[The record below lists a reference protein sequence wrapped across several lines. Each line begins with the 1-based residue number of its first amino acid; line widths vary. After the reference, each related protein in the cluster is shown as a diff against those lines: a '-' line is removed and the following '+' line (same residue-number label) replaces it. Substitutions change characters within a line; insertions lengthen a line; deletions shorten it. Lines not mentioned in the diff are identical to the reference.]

1 MLLVYNCKPG
11 HINGGVCMAF
21 VPEHIFREYDIRGIA
36 DTELTD
42 EVVMSV
48 GQAFG
53 TWLSARGVRRAT
65 LGGDVRL
72 STKRIK
78 AAAAAGMMK
87 AGINVTDIG
96 VVSTPTFYWSMYH
109 LDADGGLMV
118 TGSHNPKEF
127 NGLKVAYDKATLWG
141 DDIQEI
147 MRIIKEDRMITADI
161 PGSLRFAAID
171 EEYLDMLISKI
182 KLGPR
187 RPKIVCD
194 SGNGTA
200 GRYAPEFLRR
210 IGCDVIE
217 LYSEPDGTFPNH
229 HPDPTKRENLPRLIE
244 TVIAEGADLGVGFD
258 GDSDRIGVVDDRGE
272 IIWGDRLMALFWQ
285 EILPNHPGAVAICEV
300 KSSMALPEEVL
311 RLGGRPIWWNSGHSL
326 VKAKMREEKALFS
339 GEVSGH
345 MFFADEYYGYDD
357 AFYAAGRLCRILSQ
371 SGRKL
376 SELMSVIPIY
386 PSTAETRYDC
396 PDDKKFEVVEKVKQR
411 ALSEGLETI
420 TVDGVRIVYKDGW
433 GLVRASNTQPV
444 LVARCEGRTEDALA
458 ERCADMKRRLAEAG
472 SPPFEWEY

>member
-1 MLLVYNCKPG
+1 
-11 HINGGVCMAF
+11 MAF

-42 EVVMSV
+42 DFVMSI

-53 TWLSARGVRRAT
+53 TWLSARGVTKAS
-65 LGGDVRL
+65 LGGDARL

-87 AGINVTDIG
+87 AGISVTDIG
-96 VVSTPTFYWSMYH
+96 LASTPTFYWSMYH
-109 LDADGGLMV
+109 LGADGGLMV

-141 DDIQEI
+141 DDIREI
-147 MRIIKEDRMITADI
+147 MRIIKEDRMVTADD
-161 PGSLRFAAID
+161 PGSLRFAGIN
-171 EEYLDMLISKI
+171 EEYLDMLVSKI

-187 RPKIVCD
+187 KPKIVCD

-200 GRYAPEFLRR
+200 GIYAPEFLRR
-210 IGCDVIE
+210 IGCDVAE

-229 HPDPTKRENLPRLIE
+229 HPDPTKRENLPKLIE
-244 TVIAEGADLGVGFD
+244 TVLAEGADLGVGFD

-285 EILPNHPGAVAICEV
+285 EILPKNPGAVAICEV
-300 KSSMALPEEVL
+300 KSSMALPEEVI

-357 AFYAAGRLCRILSQ
+357 AFYATGRLCRILSH
-371 SGRKL
+371 SDKKL
-376 SELMSVIPIY
+376 SELMSVIPVY
-386 PSTAETRYDC
+386 PSTTETRYDC
-396 PDDKKFEVVEKVKQR
+396 SDDKKFGVVERVKQR

-420 TVDGVRIVYKDGW
+420 TVDGVRIVYNDGW
-433 GLVRASNTQPV
+433 GLVRVSNTQPV
-444 LVARCEGRTEDALA
+444 LVARCEGRTEDVLA
-458 ERCADMKRRLAEAG
+458 KICADMKKRLTEAG